1 MFWHIHWVWHGGII
15 SKAAVGDWRE
25 SSLWVCRKCIDGRG
39 RDYARFGNTS
49 DMAFAADI
57 DGGGLGA
64 YLRIGDF
71 GGGEVGGSDTPRM
84 MANDMSWTP
93 AHHWLAF
100 HEMPI

>member
-1 MFWHIHWVWHGGII
+1 
-15 SKAAVGDWRE
+15 
-25 SSLWVCRKCIDGRG
+25 
-39 RDYARFGNTS
+39 
-49 DMAFAADI
+49 MAFATDI